1 MNQEDRHLIRLFYQS
16 IPTPGEK
23 EAFEAVMNGTEN
35 QKRAYIATL
44 VGKANGLDEATINAI
59 LAATTLTKED
69 RVMIFSGIIRQ
80 WLFSVLGF

>member
-23 EAFEAVMNGTEN
+23 KVFEAVMNGTEN

-44 VGKANGLDEATINAI
+44 VGKASGLDEPTINAI
-59 LAATTLTKED
+59 LAASTLTKED
-69 RVMIFSGIIRQ
+69 RVMIFAGAFRQ
-80 WLFSVLGF
+80 WLFSWLGL